1 MPRVPNIGFQLKQC
15 LRAMAAFGESKKA
28 YKEETSRLRAEY
40 KSKLIGQGYSK
51 QEAHKMATSINTYQ
65 NKIFSQNTMTA
76 YQKAAG
82 VFEKFCQET
91 LGTKRLTLEE
101 ASTHVQEFVDWN
113 IQKGLTPQ
121 TIHLRLSAVC
131 KALELNISDYQKPIR
146 HYSDATRSVKSARN
160 DTYNTVR
167 AERALTANRIIGLRR
182 SELSRLQCSDI
193 RFISEERAEV
203 YTIGKGGKH
212 NVNIVSG
219 KEKVSALKAMVQN
232 AESQCNI
239 YLLDKT
245 DLNNDADLHYER
257 AECAKDVYSSVLK
270 DMKENPDRREY
281 YKSQIQQIFKQNG
294 KPLCENLDTPYRC
307 RGQNREKLEQLGK
320 PTVFDRVAVL
330 YVSYTVT
337 NHSRSDTTVQHYL
350 IK

>member
-1 MPRVPNIGFQLKQC
+1 MPRVPNIGFQLKQV
-15 LRAMAAFGESKKA
+15 LRGMAAFGESKKT
-28 YKEETSRLRAEY
+28 YKEETSRLRTEY
-40 KSKLIGQGYSK
+40 KNRLLSQGYSK
-51 QEAHKMATSINTYQ
+51 KKAHKTAMSINTYQ
-65 NKIFSQNTMTA
+65 NKIFSQSTMTA

-82 VFEKFCQET
+82 VFEQFCQET

-101 ASTHVQEFVDWN
+101 AKNHVQEFVDWN

-121 TIHLRLSAVC
+121 TIHLRLSAIC
-131 KALELNISDYQKPIR
+131 KALELNISDYEKPIR
-146 HYSDATRSVKSARN
+146 HYTDTTRSVKSARN
-160 DTYNTVR
+160 DAYNTIH

-193 RFISEERAEV
+193 HFISAERAEV
-203 YTIGKGGKH
+203 YTVGKGGKH
-212 NVNIVSG
+212 NINIVSG
-219 KEKVSALKAMVQN
+219 EEKVRILKAMVQE

-245 DLNNDADLHYER
+245 DLNNDADLHHER

-270 DMKENPDRREY
+270 NMEENPDRREY
-281 YKSQIQQIFKQNG
+281 YKSQIQQIFKQNN
-294 KPLCENLDTPYRC
+294 KTLCENLDTPYRC
-307 RGQNREKLEQLGK
+307 RGQNRKKLEQLGK

-330 YVSYTVT
+330 YVSCTVT
-337 NHSRSDTTVQHYL
+337 NHFRSDTTVQYYL

>member
-1 MPRVPNIGFQLKQC
+1 MPRVPNIGYQMKLV
-15 LRAMAAFGESKKA
+15 LREMAAFGESKKS
-28 YKEETSRLRAEY
+28 YKEETSHLRTEY
-40 KSKLIGQGYSK
+40 KSKLISQGYSK
-51 QEAHKMATSINTYQ
+51 QEAHKMTQNICTYR
-65 NKIFSQNTMTA
+65 NKIFSASTMES

-82 VFEKFCQET
+82 VFEQFCQET

-101 ASTHVQEFVDWN
+101 AKNHVQEFVDWN
-113 IQKGLTPQ
+113 ISKNLTPQ
-121 TIHLRLSAVC
+121 TVHLRLSAVC

-146 HYSDATRSVKSARN
+146 HYSDATRSVKSAQN
-160 DTYNTVR
+160 DTYNAVH
-167 AERALTANRIIGLRR
+167 AKKALTANRIIGLRR

-193 RFISEERAEV
+193 HFISEEKAEV

-212 NVNIVSG
+212 NINIVSG
-219 KEKVSALKAMVQN
+219 REKVSALKIMVQE

-245 DLNNDADLHYER
+245 DLNNDADLHHER
-257 AECAKDVYSSVLK
+257 AECAKDVYNSVCA
-270 DMKENPDRREY
+270 DMAAHPERRTYYQSEIFRIFAEN
-281 YKSQIQQIFKQNG
+281 N
-294 KPLCENLDTPYRC
+294 KPLRENLDVPYRC

-330 YVSYTVT
+330 YVSCTVT
-337 NHSRSDTTVQHYL
+337 NHFRSDTTVQHYL

>member
-1 MPRVPNIGFQLKQC
+1 MPRVPNIGYQMKQV
-15 LRAMAAFGESKKA
+15 LREMAAFGESKKA
-28 YKEETSRLRAEY
+28 YKEETSRLRTEY
-40 KSKLIGQGYSK
+40 KNKLISQGYSK
-51 QEAHKMATSINTYQ
+51 KDAHKIAMSINTYQ
-65 NKIFSQNTMTA
+65 NKIFSQSTMTA

-82 VFEKFCQET
+82 VFEQFCQET

-131 KALELNISDYQKPIR
+131 KALELNISGYQKPIR
-146 HYSDATRSVKSARN
+146 HYSDATRSVKSAYN
-160 DTYNTVR
+160 DTYNAIH
-167 AERALTANRIIGLRR
+167 AERALTANRVIGLRR
-182 SELSRLQCSDI
+182 SELARLQCSDI
-193 RFISEERAEV
+193 RFISEEGAEV

-219 KEKVSALKAMVQN
+219 REKVRILKAMVQE

-245 DLNNDADLHYER
+245 DLNNDADLHHER
-257 AECAKDVYSSVLK
+257 AECAKDVYNSVCA
-270 DMKENPDRREY
+270 DMAIHPERRTYYQNEIFRIFAENN
-281 YKSQIQQIFKQNG
+281 KT
-294 KPLCENLDTPYRC
+294 LHENLDTPYRC
-307 RGQNREKLEQLGK
+307 RGQDREKLEELGK

-330 YVSYTVT
+330 YVSCTVT
-337 NHSRSDTTVQHYL
+337 NHFRSDTTVQHYL